1 MNRQKHTCPMCGES
15 ARWHCSGELC
25 NICYIETTLKGTAF
39 SLLPYRIKSSIRY
52 SSRGTTS
59 SPEALI
65 DANDMLDFCE
75 MVEQVKRVPPA
86 WAWGTTKRVSQTDF
100 TLQVMAAF
108 GWKLKDECLI
118 DGALYSLI
126 EQVPGH
132 PWMCLSIELQNVTSF
147 IDLSPYVA
155 DGVKIGTDIVDW
167 GDGILSTLSGTDW
180 DDFYLMYE
188 NWVMSL
194 GAAIIDY
201 DGWGLIISQDAHNED
216 SDFFQRSTF
225 LDKLTHR
232 DTPERMEEL
241 KNRWQ
246 LDIPF

>member
-1 MNRQKHTCPMCGES
+1 MYRQKHTCPMCGES
-15 ARWHCSGELC
+15 EKWDCIGELC
-25 NICYIETTLKGTAF
+25 NICYIEITLRGTAF
-39 SLLPYRIKSSIRY
+39 SQLPYRLSCKPNSIGMVHRI
-52 SSRGTTS
+52 
-59 SPEALI
+59 EAVH

-75 MVEQVKRVPPA
+75 MVEQVKRFPKVSQP
-86 WAWGTTKRVSQTDF
+86 GTTKRVSETDF
-100 TLQVMAAF
+100 TLQVMAAM

-118 DGALYSLI
+118 DGALYCLI

-132 PWMCLSIELQNVTSF
+132 PWICLSMELQNVTSF
-147 IDLSPYVA
+147 IDLSPYVD

-167 GDGILSTLSGTDW
+167 GDGIMPTLSGTDW
-180 DDFYLMYE
+180 EDFYLMYE

-194 GAAIIDY
+194 GATIIDY
-201 DGWGLIISQDAHNED
+201 DGWGLIISQDAQNEG
-216 SDFFQRSTF
+216 SGFFQRSTF

-241 KNRWQ
+241 RNRWQ